1 MDTKRAITE
10 EILAGCEQAYEGSPL
25 LRAMTNALNKNAIET
40 IACVPGAEK
49 NTQFGFSIEI
59 PTMPVT
65 NQKKSGR
72 CWLFAGL
79 NLLRERVAAKC
90 HLENF
95 ELSQNYMAFWDKF
108 EKINYFL
115 EAMIDLAGQPVDDR
129 VVTYLLQTGI
139 GDGGQ
144 WDMFA
149 ALVHK
154 YGVVPKAAM
163 EETFQSSNTRNMNS
177 MIGQALAACTARMR
191 RLHAQGAG
199 RDALEAEKAATLRQM
214 YSFLCTCFGQP
225 PKTFDF
231 EYVDRDNRHH
241 VVPGLTPQQFMQDFV
256 GMELDAY
263 VSLIN
268 APTADKPYHRTYT
281 VDYLGNVVGGA
292 PVRYLNVEM
301 DVLKQAIIRQ
311 LTEGEIVWFGSDVS
325 QFGDRETGVWDDK
338 AFDYNGAFG
347 IDFSLTKEEAL
358 DYRISAMNHAMAI
371 TGVNLDSAGHPTKW
385 KIENS
390 WSDEHGHKGY
400 YVMSDSWFDRFTY
413 QAVIRKDL
421 LDETLQAELKQEPI
435 HLHPWDP
442 MGSLAD

>member
-1 MDTKRAITE
+1 MDSKYAITE
-10 EILAGCEQAYEGSPL
+10 EFLQGCRQQYEGDPL
-25 LRAMTNALNKNAIET
+25 LRAMTNALCKNAIET
-40 IACVPGAEK
+40 IACVPGAGQS
-49 NTQFGFSIEI
+49 TQFGFSIDI
-59 PTMPVT
+59 PTLPVT

-90 HLENF
+90 RLDDF

-115 EAMIDLAGQPVDDR
+115 EAMIDLAGQPVEDR
-129 VVTYLLQTGI
+129 VLTYLLQTGI

-149 ALVHK
+149 ALVEK

-163 EETFQSSNTRNMNS
+163 EETFQSSNTRNMNGQ
-177 MIGQALAACTARMR
+177 IDQALAGYAARLR

-199 RDALEAEKAATLRQM
+199 REALEAEKAAMLRQM
-214 YSFLCTCFGQP
+214 YGFLCTCFGQP
-225 PKTFDF
+225 PRTFDF
-231 EYVDRDNRHH
+231 EYVDRDKHRHL
-241 VVPGLTPQQFMQDFV
+241 VPGLTPQQFMAEYV
-256 GMELDAY
+256 GMDLAQY
-263 VSLIN
+263 ASLIN
-268 APTADKPYHRTYT
+268 APTTDKPYHRTYT
-281 VDYLGNVVGGA
+281 VDYLGNVVGAA
-292 PVRYLNVEM
+292 PIRYLNVEM

-311 LTEGEIVWFGSDVS
+311 LTAGEIVWFGSDVGK
-325 QFGDRETGVWDDK
+325 FGDRETGVWDDK
-338 AFDYNGAFG
+338 AFDYEGAFG
-347 IDFSLTKEEAL
+347 IPFDLTKEEAL

-371 TGVNLDSAGHPTKW
+371 TGVNLDSDGRPTKW
-385 KIENS
+385 KIQNS

-413 QAVIRKDL
+413 QAVIRQDL
-421 LDETLQAELKQEPI
+421 LDETLRQQLKQEPI